1 MAEGAGRGSIGVWIE
16 GVTVAGAS
24 VDEAP
29 SEAGWAELT
38 EGSALG

>member
-1 MAEGAGRGSIGVWIE
+1 MAEAVGRASIGACIA
-16 GVTVAGAS
+16 GVAVAGAS

-29 SEAGWAELT
+29 SEAAWVELT